1 MESSIGTGLFSPLL
15 YFQFLVSQAAR
26 SPDAG
31 GKALS
36 APPAMFISA
45 LLRRSLSLAVP
56 QRRMKSGLPFYR
68 ELKNDGRRSPAMI
81 EVITLDSLQ
90 NLSDAALWALF
101 DETHDLIDNLPYGS
115 WERGIAL
122 VNLGIIMVMIDRR
135 RLHVAT
141 ELAR

>member
-1 MESSIGTGLFSPLL
+1 
-15 YFQFLVSQAAR
+15 
-26 SPDAG
+26 
-31 GKALS
+31 
-36 APPAMFISA
+36 
-45 LLRRSLSLAVP
+45 
-56 QRRMKSGLPFYR
+56 
-68 ELKNDGRRSPAMI
+68 MI